1 MIKIVKLSICGT
13 PVKLS
18 KWTKLSAQ
26 GSFFYIFGHFRSQ
39 TGMFLVKVG
48 TMSGCCWIPDTL
60 NSLLVLYKII
70 EKVRQL
76 SKVSDAVTHD
86 EQLSV
91 VGYFKIF

>member
-1 MIKIVKLSICGT
+1 
-13 PVKLS
+13 
-18 KWTKLSAQ
+18 
-26 GSFFYIFGHFRSQ
+26 
-39 TGMFLVKVG
+39 MFLVKVG
-48 TMSGCCWIPDTL
+48 TISRCCWIPDTL